1 VRTSVLMLL
10 GALAGILV
18 GGWLTGRLGFGLAV
32 IADSVAVGVYALRR
46 DDGVPAPP
54 LQDLQPNAW
63 AVAGSASSVLERY
76 RAVA

>member
-1 VRTSVLMLL
+1 MRTSVLMLL

-18 GGWLTGRLGFGLAV
+18 GGWLTGRLGFGLCV

-63 AVAGSASSVLERY
+63 AVAGTVHDVLERA
-76 RAVA
+76 RVAA

>member
-1 VRTSVLMLL
+1 VRTSMLMLL

-32 IADSVAVGVYALRR
+32 IADSVVVGVYALRR

-54 LQDLQPNAW
+54 LQDLQPDAW
-63 AVAGSASSVLERY
+63 AAAGSVAGVMERY